1 MERANLDPKHWSMQR
16 APSLPTKSKR
26 EAKELVSF
34 IEELLTL
41 FLMFGSGLTVDEICL
56 VTFGN
61 MQDDSKSKKGL
72 AEVYEEEYV
81 QKSNPL
87 YAPATFSDELKKE
100 ASMLFKKLCLK
111 LDALSHFHFTPKP
124 VIEEM
129 SIQTNVPAIAME
141 EVAPVAVSDAA
152 MLAPEEIFSGTGKI

>member
-1 MERANLDPKHWSMQR
+1 MQR

-34 IEELLTL
+34 IEELLTTF

-72 AEVYEEEYV
+72 AEVYEVCMVY
-81 QKSNPL
+81 K
-87 YAPATFSDELKKE
+87 D
-100 ASMLFKKLCLK
+100 LFC
-111 LDALSHFHFTPKP
+111 F
-124 VIEEM
+124 
-129 SIQTNVPAIAME
+129 
-141 EVAPVAVSDAA
+141 
-152 MLAPEEIFSGTGKI
+152 